1 MVDVTKLFGGPLT
14 LAPKNEPPP
23 IEHQVA
29 DAMQAAGLTPP
40 HPIIF
45 DGRLHRFR
53 SGTKGQGGHGDR
65 SGWYV
70 LYSDGVPA
78 GKFGCWRSGAEV
90 NWRADIG
97 RQISPVE
104 EMAHARRLAEAKAA
118 RDAELAKSREV
129 AASTVDYIWAKATP
143 ASAEHP
149 YLLRKGVQPHGARI
163 TGDGRL
169 IVPLYGSDGNLSSL
183 QYISHDGGKLYHA
196 GGATTGKYW
205 QVGVTDDPGPIYI
218 AEGFATAATIHE
230 VMGRP
235 CIVAY
240 SASNLV
246 PVTGE
251 IRERFGATQE
261 IIVVADNDA
270 SGTGQKYADQASAK
284 HGARVVTPPVQGDAN
299 DYVQA
304 GNDLMAL
311 LVPQPDDWLVTA
323 DSLCS
328 VPAPISWLVKRWFQ
342 SQALM
347 MVHGPSGVGKTFV
360 VMDMCLRIASGMAD
374 WASYRVKAGAVV
386 YLAGEGHYGIR
397 GRIAAWRERHKPGP
411 LRMWVSKHG
420 CDLNTAQG
428 YQKATDAIRALPEV
442 PAIVVVD
449 TLHRF
454 LAGDENSAQD
464 AKTMIDACD
473 RIKQE
478 FGCSVLLVH
487 HTGVSDEAQHRAR
500 GSSAW
505 RGALDIEVSVTQPDK
520 DGPIKIEPRKIKDG
534 EEPEPLHC
542 ELERVNIPGWLD
554 EDGEQVSSAVVTF
567 VPGPPPR
574 AKTDSKFEANRK
586 LFEAAW
592 WSAGAEMRDEM
603 PYLSRSGLK
612 LKLRENGV
620 TEPMIEKILKPKQT
634 SELIGSLLAAEI
646 IRPLEHGWV
655 VIAEAHASAMRMRR
669 ENTSGPDRTSPE
681 QSGRSGEGAGLR
693 TPGPDPDRTG
703 RTGDVT

>member
-1 MVDVTKLFGGPLT
+1 MAEITPITLGAKVEAAPL
-14 LAPKNEPPP
+14 
-23 IEHQVA
+23 EHQVA
-29 DAMQAAGLTPP
+29 DAMRAAGLSPP
-40 HPIIF
+40 HPILF

-53 SGTKGQGGHGDR
+53 SGTKGQGGHGDKT
-65 SGWYV
+65 GWYV
-70 LYSDGVPA
+70 LFPDGVPA
-78 GKFGCWRSGAEV
+78 GKFGCWRSGVEC
-90 NWRADIG
+90 NWRADVG
-97 RQISPVE
+97 RTLTPVE
-104 EMAHARRLAEAKAA
+104 EMAHARRLAEAKAT
-118 RDAELAKSREV
+118 RDAELARSREV
-129 AASTVDYIWAKATP
+129 AASTVEEIWANAYPAT
-143 ASAEHP
+143 ADHP
-149 YLLRKGVQPHGARI
+149 YLARKGIQPHGARL

-169 IVPLYGSDGNLSSL
+169 VVPLYGADGSLSSL
-183 QYISHDGGKLYHA
+183 QYIAHDGGKLYHP
-196 GGATTGKYW
+196 GGATGGKFW
-205 QVGVTDDPGPIYI
+205 QVGVSTSPGVLYI

-230 VMGRP
+230 VTGRP

-246 PVTGE
+246 PVTGA
-251 IRERFGATQE
+251 IREVYGATQDLV
-261 IIVVADNDA
+261 IVADNDK

-284 HGARVVTPPVQGDAN
+284 HGARVVMPPEPGDAN

-304 GNDLMAL
+304 GHDLAAL
-311 LVPQPDDWLVTA
+311 LMPQADDWLVTA
-323 DSLCS
+323 ESLCE

-360 VMDMCLRIASGMAD
+360 VMDMCLRMASGMAD
-374 WASYRVKAGAVV
+374 WAGHKVKAGTVV
-386 YLAGEGHYGIR
+386 YLAGEGHYGLR
-397 GRIAAWRERHKPGP
+397 GRIAAWRERHKPERI
-411 LRMWVSKHG
+411 RMWVSKHG

-428 YQKATDAIRALPEV
+428 YQKAADAIRALPEV

-454 LAGDENSAQD
+454 LSGDENSAQD

-473 RIKQE
+473 RLKQE

-487 HTGVSDEAQHRAR
+487 HTGVSDDAQHRAR

-520 DGPIKIEPRKIKDG
+520 DGPIKVEPKKIKDG
-534 EEPEPLHC
+534 EEPEPVHC
-542 ELERVNIPGWLD
+542 ELEPVEIPGWLD
-554 EDGEQVSSAVVTF
+554 EDGEQVSSAVVAF

-603 PYLSRSGLK
+603 PYLSRAGLK
-612 LKLRENGV
+612 LKLRQNGV
-620 TEPMIEKILKPKQT
+620 TEPMIEKVLKPKLPN
-634 SELIGSLLAAEI
+634 ELIGSLLAAEI
-646 IRPLEHGWV
+646 IKPLEHGWV
-655 VIAEAHASAMRMRR
+655 VIAEAHASAMRMKR
-669 ENTSGPDRTSPE
+669 ENSSGPIRTSPV
-681 QSGRSGEGAGLR
+681 RSGQSEEGAGLHS
-693 TPGPDPDRTG
+693 PGPDPDRTG